1 MTLDKK
7 KASLHAQNNCDEAI
21 LYTYVCLFNIMEN
34 IFYYLMITK
43 KIFIILCN
51 RVIKLILYKLHFF
64 YPFKIQVEKP
74 TKKPSKL

>member
-1 MTLDKK
+1 
-7 KASLHAQNNCDEAI
+7 
-21 LYTYVCLFNIMEN
+21 MEN

-64 YPFKIQVEKP
+64 YPFKIRVEKP